1 MIRTSLALVTL
12 ALSTAG
18 NLPGADKAP
27 PKPGDGPEAI
37 FEAKKVWDIH
47 LTFTTEQWAAM
58 EPVQGS
64 RPPRRP
70 NGTFLQGPEGGR
82 NGIAAAF
89 GIQFNHA
96 KADLEFGSRRVS
108 EVGVRY
114 KGNGTFLS
122 SRDSLKRSMKLDF
135 NHFVKG
141 RKLAG
146 LTQLNLHNSVRDP
159 SHMNEAIA
167 YKLFRDCG
175 VPAPRTS
182 FAKVHVTVPD
192 THERKYFGL
201 YNVVEDVGSRF
212 AEDHFGAK
220 GGALLK
226 PVTPQLFADLGD
238 DWKDYNQTYDPKG
251 DLSDDQKKRIIQTCK
266 FFTRVGDAEFAE
278 NIGDYI
284 ELENLAR
291 YLAVTAWLT
300 DLDGILGPGQNY
312 YVYLHPETGKFSF
325 IPWDQDQ
332 VFGQFPRGSHEQRE
346 TLSIRK
352 PWTGNGNRFL
362 EKMFKVEAFK
372 TKYLAMLKEFNGAAF
387 RPDRFAPQV
396 DELAALLRAPVA
408 EESDARLGSF
418 NKAAAGEILPLEMGP
433 GFREPVP
440 VKPIKMF
447 VNPRSKS
454 VTEQLAG
461 KSQGSTIDR

>member
-1 MIRTSLALVTL
+1 MIRTTIAIVTL

-18 NLPGADKAP
+18 NLPAAEPNNG
-27 PKPGDGPEAI
+27 PGEF

-47 LTFTTEQWAAM
+47 LTFTADQWKAM
-58 EPVQGS
+58 EPVQGP

-70 NGTFLQGPEGGR
+70 NGVFLQGPEGGR

-122 SRDSLKRSMKLDF
+122 SRDSLKKSMKLDL

-141 RKLAG
+141 QKLDG
-146 LTQLNLHNSVRDP
+146 LTQVNLHNSVRDP

-167 YKLFRDCG
+167 YQLFRDCG

-182 FAKVHVTVPD
+182 FAQVHVTVPG

-201 YNVVEDVGSRF
+201 YNLVEDVGSHF
-212 AEDHFGAK
+212 TEKHFGTSE
-220 GGALLK
+220 GALLK

-238 DWKDYNQTYDPKG
+238 DWKEYHQTYDPKG
-251 DLSDDQKKRIIQTCK
+251 KISDDQKKRIIDTCK
-266 FFTRVGDAEFAE
+266 FFSRVGDDEFAE
-278 NIGDYI
+278 KVGDYI
-284 ELENLAR
+284 DLENFAR
-291 YLAVTAWLT
+291 YLAVTVWLT

-312 YVYLHPETGKFSF
+312 YVYLHPETRKFSF

-346 TLSIRK
+346 TLSIHK

-372 TKYLAMLKEFNGAAF
+372 AKYVEMLKEFSGTALQ
-387 RPDRFAPQV
+387 PDRFAPQV
-396 DELAALLRAPVA
+396 DGLAELLRASVA
-408 EESDARLGSF
+408 GESDALLAGF

-440 VKPIKMF
+440 VKPIKLF
-447 VNPRSKS
+447 VGPRSKS
-454 VTEQLAG
+454 VAEQLDG